1 MHLMLLNLQLHL
13 VHNTHILLL
22 LLSLIGVHSL
32 VVVVDCAHAIDVVN
46 CARTTL
52 LLLITHT
59 HTTLVVVVDCVHT
72 HTHKLLVIVVGFCTQ
87 NLLIGCAHFLLL
99 IVRLC

>member
-1 MHLMLLNLQLHL
+1 MTTQRSWPTHNCMHLMLLNVQLHL

-32 VVVVDCAHAIDVVN
+32 LVVVDGAHAIDVVN

-59 HTTLVVVVDCVHT
+59 HHT
-72 HTHKLLVIVVGFCTQ
+72 RC
-87 NLLIGCAHFLLL
+87 C
-99 IVRLC
+99 C